1 VICRCDEGG
10 YVAKVPALK
19 SFLAQGETIHNTL
32 EELAI
37 IAKPWIE
44 TAQKHGRPLTDV
56 EIAIASG
63 K

>member
-1 VICRCDEGG
+1 
-10 YVAKVPALK
+10 
-19 SFLAQGETIHNTL
+19 
-32 EELAI
+32 LAI